1 MANFGQFTPSG
12 VAHGSSG
19 DRISIVRAPVGV
31 LEVVIVLTLFF
42 DRMIAVMTMNV
53 GFFFA
58 VLVGYFIGELIFG
71 RVARAD

>member
-1 MANFGQFTPSG
+1 MFS
-12 VAHGSSG
+12 
-19 DRISIVRAPVGV
+19 
-31 LEVVIVLTLFF
+31 

-58 VLVGYFIGELIFG
+58 VLVGYLVGELIFG